1 MKLATVKTIK
11 ILITHTT
18 LLTGLSVAFAINSTA
33 TMAGTLYRCGN
44 TFQDTPCQGTNNAA
58 SNKPLKTIKTG
69 TTTAATTTNPA
80 VIPVD
85 SNCKARGEAAKKISW
100 DREVGVTADAQ
111 IEANKY
117 GYAPSLIREVYTH
130 RGSSLEVRNKIEQSC
145 MEQKARNELAAR
157 LEASAE
163 RLRDGDNLQS
173 TEAANNA
180 AAK

>member
-1 MKLATVKTIK
+1 MKLPTVKTIK
-11 ILITHTT
+11 NLISHIT
-18 LLTGLSVAFAINSTA
+18 LLMAFAIYSTA

-44 TFQDTPCQGTNNAA
+44 TFQDTPCQGANNATN
-58 SNKPLKTIKTG
+58 NKPLKTIKTG
-69 TTTAATTTNPA
+69 TTAAATTNTA
-80 VIPVD
+80 TIPVD